1 LKEVIIK
8 AKSNNFEKFNEYE
21 EDGLKSILKLR
32 NKTSHFSMIITNS
45 KFKKINGLEQ
55 SMINLKNYLP
65 EYYRVFFVNETE
77 RAFEIIQDIEELE
90 KYKISLKE

>member
-1 LKEVIIK
+1 MKEVIIK